1 MLPVEVIIIGG
12 IISTLSLI
20 ERLIRYVPKLNR
32 HIDRLRRSKSQL
44 ESVRDSISIKDA
56 DELDIDDIK
65 EIHDLI
71 DNLIDIGEELN
82 FIKP

>member
-1 MLPVEVIIIGG
+1 MLPVEVMIIGG
-12 IISTLSLI
+12 IISILTLI
-20 ERLIRYVPKLNR
+20 ERLIRYIPKLNR

-56 DELDIDDIK
+56 DEIDIK
-65 EIHDLI
+65 ELNDLI

>member
-12 IISTLSLI
+12 VISILTLL

-32 HIDRLRRSKSQL
+32 HIDRLSRSKNQL
-44 ESVRDSISIKDA
+44 ESIREGSLKTSSDLGI
-56 DELDIDDIK
+56 EDIK
-65 EIHDLI
+65 EISDLI
-71 DNLIDIGEELN
+71 DTLADLGEELN